1 MKKQFNR
8 MRQLANQT
16 VGSPAGEERIRT
28 HDEGADMVPREQGCC
43 CPLTDKSIAQGGPRA
58 PCSGES
64 GHPLTLTCLQ

>member
-43 CPLTDKSIAQGGPRA
+43 CPLTDKSRHRA
-58 PCSGES
+58 AT
-64 GHPLTLTCLQ
+64 GHPAAASQGTLTN